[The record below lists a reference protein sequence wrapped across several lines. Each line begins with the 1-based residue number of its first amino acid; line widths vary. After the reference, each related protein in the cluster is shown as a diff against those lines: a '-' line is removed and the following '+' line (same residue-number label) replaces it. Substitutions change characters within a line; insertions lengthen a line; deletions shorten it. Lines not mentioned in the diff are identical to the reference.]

1 MTLAHA
7 DPGVIRAHHTTAV
20 RWRRR
25 ARLIHILRIAL
36 PAAIA
41 LILAAMAATVAWRT
55 IAGGQARTGDA
66 DAPIRLVNARFVG
79 RDNDGRAFVIT
90 AATAVRD
97 DEDYQRVLL
106 DRPTLMLDED
116 GARPTRVTA
125 KSGVYHEGTRKLQ
138 LQGGVRLVSD
148 QQTFDTATSLF
159 NTATGE
165 LSGSGPI
172 QGVGS
177 LGEIDAKS
185 YAVYDKG
192 ERIVFKGGVHARIP
206 TD

>member
-1 MTLAHA
+1 MALADFPA
-7 DPGVIRAHHTTAV
+7 SAVRAHHVTAA

-25 ARLIHILRIAL
+25 SRLIGVLRVAL

-41 LILAAMAATVAWRT
+41 LIFAGMAATVVYRT
-55 IAGGQARTGDA
+55 VTGGPAGPSDV

-79 RDNDGRAFVIT
+79 RDTDGRGFVIT

-97 DEDYQRVLL
+97 QDDYQRVLL
-106 DRPTLMLDED
+106 DRPALVLDE
-116 GARPTRVTA
+116 GGERPTRVTA
-125 KSGVYHEGTRKLQ
+125 KAGVYHEGTRKLQ
-138 LQGGVRLVSD
+138 LTGGVRLVGAEQS
-148 QQTFDTATSLF
+148 FDTASSLF

-172 QGVGS
+172 QGAGS
-177 LGEIDAKS
+177 LGEINAKS
-185 YAVYDKG
+185 YGVYDKG
-192 ERIVFKGGVHARIP
+192 ERMIFKGGVHARIP

>member
-1 MTLAHA
+1 MAAA
-7 DPGVIRAHHTTAV
+7 DIPSSAIRAHHVTAV

-25 ARLIHILRIAL
+25 SRLIRLLRIAL

-41 LILAAMAATVAWRT
+41 LIFAGMAAIVVYRT
-55 IAGGQARTGDA
+55 LATGHAAADA

-79 RDNDGRAFVIT
+79 RDDDGRGFVIT
-90 AATAVRD
+90 AITAVRD
-97 DEDYQRVLL
+97 DDDYQRVLL
-106 DRPTLMLDED
+106 DHPALVLDED
-116 GARPTRVTA
+116 GERPTKITA

-138 LQGGVRLVSD
+138 LSGGVKLVSAD
-148 QQTFDTATSLF
+148 QTFDTATSLF

-172 QGVGS
+172 QGLGS
-177 LGEIDAKS
+177 LGEINAKS

-192 ERIVFKGGVHARIP
+192 ERMIFKGGVHARIP
-206 TD
+206 TN

>member
-1 MTLAHA
+1 MVVA
-7 DPGVIRAHHTTAV
+7 DTPAAAIRAHHITAE

-25 ARLIHILRIAL
+25 SRLIRLLRIAL

-41 LILAAMAATVAWRT
+41 LIFIGMTGTVIYRTLATAQAASDV
-55 IAGGQARTGDA
+55 

-79 RDNDGRAFVIT
+79 RDTDGRAFVIT
-90 AATAVRD
+90 AKTAVRD

-106 DRPTLMLDED
+106 DHPALVLDGE
-116 GARPTRVTA
+116 GEQATRITA

-138 LQGGVRLVSD
+138 LSGGVKLVSSD
-148 QQTFDTATSLF
+148 QTFETATSLF

-172 QGVGS
+172 QGLGS
-177 LGEIDAKS
+177 LGEINAKS

-192 ERIVFKGGVHARIP
+192 ARMVFKGGVHARIP
-206 TD
+206 TN